1 MNHSTFELLPGA
13 IPPRRAYRGDAGL
26 DICLQEDIVIYPH
39 ETVRSPAKILLHLD
53 PMIAAHVM
61 TRSST
66 SSKRVTI
73 IPTVID
79 QSYNGKEISI
89 FVSNFNTYPVEL
101 KKGDYLAQ
109 IVLLPYYTFANEEG
123 PENDRMREDGE
134 RFGSSDRP
142 KVDVNNHR
150 EEDPEEDPE
159 EYPLVSEFL
168 DEVDSHEDVDPYE
181 DVYLSDEDEGFLEDD
196 EEDFYVDMTEED
208 IKLEKKS
215 NASHL
220 N

>member
-134 RFGSSDRP
+134 RFGSSDRQ
-142 KVDVNNHR
+142 KV
-150 EEDPEEDPE
+150 EDNDDKTEDSE
-159 EYPLVSEFL
+159 EYPILSEFL
-168 DEVDSHEDVDPYE
+168 DEIDHDDDIDPYRE
-181 DVYLSDEDEGFLEDD
+181 VYLADDEDDNFLEDD
-196 EEDFYVDMTEED
+196 EEDFYVDITEED
-208 IKLEKKS
+208 VKLEKKS
-215 NASHL
+215 NASQQ

>member
-134 RFGSSDRP
+134 RFGSSDRQ
-142 KVDVNNHR
+142 KV
-150 EEDPEEDPE
+150 EDNDDKTEDSE
-159 EYPLVSEFL
+159 EYPILSEFL
-168 DEVDSHEDVDPYE
+168 DEIDHDDDIDPYRE
-181 DVYLSDEDEGFLEDD
+181 VYLADDEDDNFLEDD
-196 EEDFYVDMTEED
+196 EEDFYADITEED
-208 IKLEKKS
+208 VKLEKKS
-215 NASHL
+215 NASQQ

>member
-123 PENDRMREDGE
+123 PENDRMREEGE
-134 RFGSSDRP
+134 RFGSSDRQ
-142 KVDVNNHR
+142 KVITNSHQ
-150 EEDPEEDPE
+150 EDEPES
-159 EYPLVSEFL
+159 YPIVSEFL
-168 DEVDSHEDVDPYE
+168 DEIEHHDDVDPCE
-181 DVYLSDEDEGFLEDD
+181 DVYLSDDDEDSFLEDD
-196 EEDFYVDMTEED
+196 DEDFYADMTEED

-215 NASHL
+215 NASHR

>member
-134 RFGSSDRP
+134 RFGSSDRQ
-142 KVDVNNHR
+142 KV
-150 EEDPEEDPE
+150 EDKDDKTEDSE
-159 EYPLVSEFL
+159 EYPILSEFL
-168 DEVDSHEDVDPYE
+168 DEIDHDDDIDPYRE
-181 DVYLSDEDEGFLEDD
+181 VYLADDEDDNFLEDD
-196 EEDFYVDMTEED
+196 EEYFYADITEED
-208 IKLEKKS
+208 VKLEKKS
-215 NASHL
+215 NASQQ

>member
-134 RFGSSDRP
+134 RFGSSDRQ
-142 KVDVNNHR
+142 KV
-150 EEDPEEDPE
+150 EDKDDNTEDSE
-159 EYPLVSEFL
+159 EYPILSEFL
-168 DEVDSHEDVDPYE
+168 DEIDHDDDIDPYRE
-181 DVYLSDEDEGFLEDD
+181 VYLADNEDDNFLEDD
-196 EEDFYVDMTEED
+196 EEDFYADITEED
-208 IKLEKKS
+208 VKLEKKS
-215 NASHL
+215 NASQQ